1 MTSLYDRIAGEP
13 DGRRRLASARLR
25 RRVLVLLHEAL
36 GRSELNQSD
45 LAKKLGI
52 RKSAVNQVFRGDGN
66 VRIDTLADYLH
77 ELGLE
82 AEIKLVPAGTHRRAF
97 TVATQAAN
105 AEASTSFSVLE
116 VDYAGAP
123 ILRSGGPLSLADYG
137 WTSVEITGRND
148 YADSGCPS

>member
-13 DGRRRLASARLR
+13 NGPRRLASARLR

-45 LAKKLGI
+45 LAKQLGI

-66 VRIDTLADYLH
+66 VRVDTLADYLH

-82 AEIKLVPAGTHRRAF
+82 AEIKLVPAGTRRRAF
-97 TVATQAAN
+97 TAATRAAN
-105 AEASTSFSVLE
+105 AEASTSFSV
-116 VDYAGAP
+116 VQIDYPGTAML
-123 ILRSGGPLSLADYG
+123 LRGGPIRLADYG
-137 WTSVEITGRND
+137 GNSIEITRSDD
-148 YADSGCPS
+148 YADSGCP